1 MAPERTTETAERMA
15 LRRRTS
21 DDTAAADSDHA
32 HTTHP
37 LVALQRHV
45 GNAHIERMLAQRQG
59 PEEQEDEI
67 AAQHD
72 PIQRQGPE
80 EQEDEI
86 AAQHDPIQRQGP
98 EEQEDEIAA
107 QHDPIQRDAPA
118 RPEVGLEGGPVSNDL
133 SGRIN
138 ARRGGGAPLDDGTR
152 SSMEHAFGTD
162 LKDVRVHTDSEADSL
177 NRSISA
183 RAFTTGSDIFFRKDA
198 SPGDHGLLAH
208 ELTHVVQQ
216 RSMSGGSGMKVGPAG
231 DANEQEADSVAS
243 AVTSGTAQTAA
254 AQREAEE
261 QQAQRMLAQR
271 ESAEE
276 EEEMPS

>member
-45 GNAHIERMLAQRQG
+45 GNAHIERMLA
-59 PEEQEDEI
+59 
-67 AAQHD
+67 
-72 PIQRQGPE
+72 QRQGPE

>member
-45 GNAHIERMLAQRQG
+45 GNAHIERMLA
-59 PEEQEDEI
+59 
-67 AAQHD
+67 
-72 PIQRQGPE
+72 
-80 EQEDEI
+80 
-86 AAQHDPIQRQGP
+86 QRQGP